1 MKNTQSL
8 AAQELTIFQVAD
20 ISCGLNTADVQE
32 INKHIDITKAFGAPD
47 YVRGIINL
55 RGEIV
60 TVIDL
65 RQKFGIEA
73 EEISENMR
81 VVIVENQ
88 GENIGLLVD
97 RIDDIVTADPNLIE
111 PPPSNVSG
119 VTGEYFTGVLKTDD
133 ALITILDIEHLL
145 SPNSQVQAQ

>member
-1 MKNTQSL
+1 MNKAQSTT
-8 AAQELTIFQVAD
+8 AQELTIFQVAD
-20 ISCGLNTADVQE
+20 ISCGLDISDVQE
-32 INKHIDITKAFGAPD
+32 INKHIDITKAFGSPD

-65 RQKFGIEA
+65 RQKFGIPV
-73 EEISENMR
+73 EEINENMR
-81 VVIVENQ
+81 IVIVESQ

-119 VTGEYFTGVLKTDD
+119 VTGEFFTGILKTEDS
-133 ALITILDIEHLL
+133 LITILDIHNLL
-145 SPNSQVQAQ
+145 SLKGKN

>member
-1 MKNTQSL
+1 MKKVQNET
-8 AAQELTIFQVAD
+8 AQELTIFQVAD
-20 ISCGLNTADVQE
+20 ISCGLDISDVQE
-32 INKHIDITKAFGAPD
+32 INKHIDITKAYGSPD

-65 RQKFGIEA
+65 RKKFGMEM
-73 EEISENMR
+73 EELNENMR
-81 VVIVENQ
+81 VVIVESQ

-97 RIDDIVTADPNLIE
+97 RIDDIVLADPKLIE

-119 VTGEYFTGVLKTDD
+119 VTGEFFTGILKTDD
-133 ALITILDIEHLL
+133 SLITILDIHNLL
-145 SPNSQVQAQ
+145 SLKSKN

>member
-1 MKNTQSL
+1 MKKVQNET
-8 AAQELTIFQVAD
+8 AQELTIFQVAD
-20 ISCGLNTADVQE
+20 ISCGLDISDVQE
-32 INKHIDITKAFGAPD
+32 INKHIDITKAYGSPD

-65 RQKFGIEA
+65 RKKFGMEM
-73 EEISENMR
+73 EELNENMR
-81 VVIVENQ
+81 VVIVESQ

-97 RIDDIVTADPNLIE
+97 RIDDIVLADPKLIE

-119 VTGEYFTGVLKTDD
+119 VTGEFFTGILKTDD
-133 ALITILDIEHLL
+133 SLITILDIHNLL
-145 SPNSQVQAQ
+145 SLKCKN

>member
-1 MKNTQSL
+1 MKSTQSTT
-8 AAQELTIFQVAD
+8 AKELTIFQVAD
-20 ISCGLNTADVQE
+20 ISCGLDISDVQE
-32 INKHIDITKAFGAPD
+32 INKHIDITKAYGAPD

-65 RQKFGIEA
+65 RQKFGIET
-73 EEISENMR
+73 EEINENMR
-81 VVIVENQ
+81 VVIVESQ

-97 RIDDIVTADPNLIE
+97 RIDDIVIADPKLIE

-119 VTGEYFTGVLKTDD
+119 VTGEFFTGILKTENS
-133 ALITILDIEHLL
+133 LITILDIHNLL
-145 SPNSQVQAQ
+145 SLKGKT

>member
-1 MKNTQSL
+1 MNVTTITT
-8 AAQELTIFQVAD
+8 AQELTIFQVAD
-20 ISCGLNTADVQE
+20 ISCGLNTSDVQE
-32 INKHIDITKAFGAPD
+32 INKHLDITNAYGAPD

-65 RQKFGIEA
+65 RKKFGIEV
-73 EEISENMR
+73 EKINENMR
-81 VVIVENQ
+81 IVIVENQ

-97 RIDDIVTADPNLIE
+97 RIDDIITAKPTMVE

-119 VTGEYFTGVLKTDD
+119 VTGEYFTGILKTEDS
-133 ALITILDIEHLL
+133 LIAILDIQNLL
-145 SPNSQVQAQ
+145 DQKA

>member
-1 MKNTQSL
+1 MKKAQSTS
-8 AAQELTIFQVAD
+8 AQELTIFQVAD
-20 ISCGLNTADVQE
+20 LSCGLDISDVQE
-32 INKHIDITKAFGAPD
+32 INKHIDITKAYGSPD

-65 RQKFGIEA
+65 RQKFGMPA
-73 EEISENMR
+73 EEINENMR
-81 VVIVENQ
+81 IVIVESQ

-97 RIDDIVTADPNLIE
+97 RIDDIVLADPQLIE

-119 VTGEYFTGVLKTDD
+119 VTGEYFTGVLKTEKS
-133 ALITILDIEHLL
+133 LITILDIHNLL
-145 SPNSQVQAQ
+145 SLDDRK